1 MQQQLVLVLPVLQM
15 LKLQHPVLQQLVM
28 PVH

>member
-15 LKLQHPVLQQLVM
+15 LKLHPVLQQLVM